1 MSFKEYSQEEFEEKR
16 KQVFEKQEQMF
27 LESVYHLFQ
36 NFDLVI
42 EKGNDSEISNYIII
56 LSSLFTLIE
65 NNHWLNLYETLD
77 EKLQNN
83 IAYKSFKNKRGA
95 MAELIGKKSDFQL
108 NKTWKKGGSGFLIM
122 AIVGIAVAS
131 SLIQSISATAGFTV
145 DALYEKNIV
154 KKFESL
160 HPENE
165 IYACKQFISSVSNI
179 GGSCQVNA
187 DLASTSSFGHPDI
200 LDNMRMYHTE
210 SVQAKIIVQKSKD
223 QPNYSQK
230 QFRGY
235 EHSTPSFNNMTTD
248 TGFNDWNS
256 LKSSMAGRGEIV
268 HDNWQTSTNAKS
280 DDIAIST
287 IEIETNRGGHA
298 CNMITRKVG
307 GTVKVGAID
316 SNNYFR
322 MLAIKD
328 NVCVRGEGYTT
339 GFIYA
344 EDGFFTPKELKE
356 LGGAVVKT
364 NKPIEDFIKSL
375 PNGKNVNPSDITLDF
390 EDNVGDTSNF
400 KTSSQFPIMEF
411 GVIDMQRLIRL
422 KSQTSKITDDFFNI
436 YSQNPNAPPS
446 SVTWNKN
453 QAKYVYNA
461 PGNFKMPGGEPRKP
475 RKTRKFRKSKRK
487 SDKRKSDKRKSN

>member
-42 EKGNDSEISNYIII
+42 EKGNDYEISNYIII

-65 NNHWLNLYETLD
+65 NNHWLNIYETLD
-77 EKLQNN
+77 ETLQDN
-83 IAYKSFKNKRGA
+83 ITYKSFKNKRGA

-108 NKTWKKGGSGFLIM
+108 NKTRKEGGSGFLIM

-154 KKFESL
+154 TKFESL

-179 GGSCQVNA
+179 GGSCAVNA
-187 DLASTSSFGHPDI
+187 DLASTSSFGHPAI
-200 LDNMRMYHTE
+200 LDNMQMYHTE
-210 SVQAKIIVQKSKD
+210 TVQARLIVQKSKD
-223 QPNYSQK
+223 QPNYSSK

-235 EHSTPSFNNMTTD
+235 EHGTPSLNNITTD
-248 TGFNDWNS
+248 TGFNDWNR
-256 LKSSMAGRGEIV
+256 LKSGMAGRGEIV

-287 IEIETNRGGHA
+287 IGITTNRGGHA

-328 NVCVRGEGYTT
+328 NVCVRGEGYTK

-356 LGGAVVKT
+356 LGGAIVKT

-375 PNGKNVNPSDITLDF
+375 PNGKNVNPSDITLRV
-390 EDNVGDTSNF
+390 EDNTNNF

-411 GVIDMQRLIRL
+411 GVVDMQRLIRL
-422 KSQTSKITDDFFNI
+422 KSQTSKITDDFFKI
-436 YSQNPNAPPS
+436 YNQNPNAPPS
-446 SVTWNKN
+446 SVTWNKY
-453 QAKYVYNA
+453 QAKYVHNT
-461 PGNFKMPGGEPRKP
+461 PGNLKMPGGEPRKT
-475 RKTRKFRKSKRK
+475 RKTRKTRKSKRNSK
-487 SDKRKSDKRKSN
+487 YICFNI